1 MCFVLFLLLISG
13 KLVVT
18 GVASDIHYSLLNV
31 LCLTVVHT
39 ILCLLRGFYLSSL
52 IGLLCMEVHSWIW
65 WMVLIITWFF
75 HVIYLV
81 MFGENIFIVLLGLL
95 LLRHGL
101 PSHFLPE
108 IQYLC
113 TIFSYIL
120 CSNYIAPGSGE

>member
-1 MCFVLFLLLISG
+1 MLLISG

-18 GVASDIHYSLLNV
+18 GVVSDIHYSLLNV

-39 ILCLLRGFYLSSL
+39 ILCLLRGFFLFICINWVALLNSMYGNSFLDLVNGVDHHLVFSCNLLSD
-52 IGLLCMEVHSWIW
+52 VW
-65 WMVLIITWFF
+65 
-75 HVIYLV
+75 
-81 MFGENIFIVLLGLL
+81 ENIFIVLLGLL